1 MMSVDYSSNIDEV
14 IELMTDIVRK
24 QPRVL
29 INPAPYTILTNFGA
43 DGIELTSY
51 FWVPDPEKGT
61 ATLRSNIGRAMF
73 REFNKRKINI
83 PFQQRDLRI
92 VSMPDVICKVENDVP
107 VSAKADVKAGT

>member
-1 MMSVDYSSNIDEV
+1 MRI
-14 IELMTDIVRK
+14 K
-24 QPRVL
+24 K
-29 INPAPYTILTNFGA
+29 APGILGR
-43 DGIELTSY
+43 GGKIELTSY

-107 VSAKADVKAGT
+107 VAAKAEVKTGT